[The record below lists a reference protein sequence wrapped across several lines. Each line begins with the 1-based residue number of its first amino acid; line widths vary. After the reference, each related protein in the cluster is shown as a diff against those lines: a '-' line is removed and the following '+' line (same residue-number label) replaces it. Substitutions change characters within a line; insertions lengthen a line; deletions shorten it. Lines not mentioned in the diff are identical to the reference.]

1 MIIRSSH
8 EKINELIEFL
18 YHNSCVDLYFGSFDY
33 SKDILL
39 DLLANC
45 DKIENVDYSKFIV
58 YVMLS
63 KFYPNPSLNL
73 SPSSLV
79 ITIQNVVLANLFM
92 NVVLINSC
100 PRDFAASKM
109 TYIALLI

>member
-1 MIIRSSH
+1 MIIISTY

-18 YHNSCVDLYFGSFDY
+18 YYNSCVDLYFGSFDY

-58 YVMLS
+58 YIMLS
-63 KFYPNPSLNL
+63 KFYPNPSLKL
-73 SPSSLV
+73 LPSSLV